1 MRPSLNVVFAI
12 VLSCFYALA
21 SAQTASLFLP
31 YDCRKHAE
39 PVVEEIAQESKTPL
53 QDSIAQSIISFLS
66 TIEPEPLV
74 SIDTANAWMNWS
86 FVENFAFGKNR
97 GDLPMITDLNAL
109 HPFFR
114 DRIIELIHACK
125 RKGIELAI
133 VETYRTPSKQ
143 HEYKT
148 MGKKYTS
155 SGAGKS
161 KHQYGLAI
169 DVVPIVD
176 SVAAWDNASLWRK
189 IGVTGEKLGLR
200 WGGRWRH
207 PYDPGHFEWTG
218 GTSTYNLAAGV
229 FPRVP
234 HAEQNYPCLNEDLKI
249 LKRHWSEWEVSQSLL
264 VKSTRSKKRPTYP
277 ESMALEPAQRPF
289 TPESTAAP
297 LGKE

>member
-1 MRPSLNVVFAI
+1 MRSSLVFTFAI
-12 VLSCFYALA
+12 VLSCFSLTVF
-21 SAQTASLFLP
+21 AQTSTLFRP
-31 YDCRKHAE
+31 YDCREHVEA
-39 PVVEEIAQESKTPL
+39 VAEEITSTSQQPL
-53 QDSIAQSIISFLS
+53 EDSLAFTIISFINEL
-66 TIEPEPLV
+66 EPEPLIT
-74 SIDTANAWMNWS
+74 IDSANAWMSWS
-86 FVENFAFGKNR
+86 YVENFAFGKNR

-114 DRIIELIHACK
+114 DRVIELVNACK

-143 HEYKT
+143 REYKT

-155 SGAGKS
+155 SGAGRS

-176 SVAAWDNASLWRK
+176 SVAVWDNAALWRK

-218 GTSTYNLAAGV
+218 GASTYNLVTGV

-234 HAEQNYPCLNEDLKI
+234 HEEKHYPCLEEDLRI
-249 LKRHWSEWEVSQSLL
+249 LRRYWSEWEVSQSSL
-264 VKSTRSKKRPTYP
+264 VRK
-277 ESMALEPAQRPF
+277 
-289 TPESTAAP
+289 
-297 LGKE
+297 